1 MAGDGRKFKILSLDG
16 GGSWAL
22 LQVMALREIY
32 SGATNGRRVLADF
45 DLVAA
50 NSGGSIVLGGLVED
64 KTLAALLD
72 DYFLSAARRTQIF
85 SKASFLR
92 NPLNRSVQAL
102 LGIGAKYDAEAKLEG
117 LRELLPRCG
126 SLRVSDLPGEI
137 AASTGRRSPHF
148 LIATFDYDRRR
159 AVFFCS
165 NKDSLAASG
174 APAVLPSLAE
184 AIHAS
189 TNAPINYFDEP
200 AVVAGRRF
208 WDGGIAG
215 YNNPVLAAIT
225 EALANGHGPEEIEV
239 LSIGTGT
246 VVLPDATGAPG
257 EDPRLVQAREGPNL
271 IRDLKKLATSILD
284 DPPDAATFIAHVA
297 MQQPLPEPGRSGPVP
312 SSLIRLN
319 PQLRPVRGND
329 QGAWEPPGGF
339 TSEAFEALTKID
351 MDAVADHDV
360 ALIRHLG
367 LAWIA
372 GGVPNQPIRANSQTL
387 ACEIGYPT
395 FAAAKTAWQALIAP
409 ARTEKVPLTS

>member
-1 MAGDGRKFKILSLDG
+1 MAGEGRKYRILSLDG

-22 LQVMALREIY
+22 LQVMALREFY
-32 SGATNGRRVLADF
+32 SGATSGRRVLADF

-64 KTLAALLD
+64 KTLDELLD
-72 DYFLSAARRTQIF
+72 DYFLSAARRAQVF
-85 SKASFLR
+85 SKASFLKD
-92 NPLNRSVQAL
+92 PLNRSVQAL
-102 LGIGAKYDAEAKLEG
+102 LGIGAKYDADAKLQG

-126 SLRVSDLPGEI
+126 RLRIPDLPGEV
-137 AASTGRRSPHF
+137 AASIGRRSPHF
-148 LIATFDYDRRR
+148 LISTFDYDRRR
-159 AVFFCS
+159 AVFFRS
-165 NKDSLAASG
+165 NTDSRAASS
-174 APAVLPSLAE
+174 APALAPSLAE

-200 AVVAGRRF
+200 AEVVGRRF

-225 EALANGHGPEEIEV
+225 EALANGHDPEGIEA

-246 VVLPDATGAPG
+246 VLLPDATGAPG

-297 MQQPLPEPGRSGPVP
+297 LRQPLPEPGRPEPVP
-312 SSLIRLN
+312 SSLVRMN
-319 PQLRPVRGND
+319 PQLRPERGTG
-329 QGAWEPPGGF
+329 QGTWEPPGGF
-339 TSEAFEALTKID
+339 TVEAFEALTKVD
-351 MDAVADHDV
+351 MDAVTDHEV

-387 ACEIGYPT
+387 ACEIGHPT
-395 FAAAKTAWQALIAP
+395 FAAAKAAWQAVTAP
-409 ARTEKVPLTS
+409 ARTEEVPLTS